1 MLDINNVIKHL
12 LMSKLTYLSTAK
24 HTNKEY
30 LTRSKDNKK
39 NGENHSFKF
48 FFIHKRKMRK
58 CRTGTSGIRSK
69 KNTTPQREKGS
80 WCSDSR
86 ISKYSQC
93 ATSLKHRK

>member
-39 NGENHSFKF
+39 
-48 FFIHKRKMRK
+48 KRRK
-58 CRTGTSGIRSK
+58 
-69 KNTTPQREKGS
+69 
-80 WCSDSR
+80 
-86 ISKYSQC
+86 
-93 ATSLKHRK
+93 SLL